1 MVKLLLHSTEV
12 QSIFQLLGHH
22 ENDISFSVAW
32 ALSKCPN
39 FLTAFLTFTVGEEKD
54 LDQVEI
60 RLQDHESKHGFTD
73 IEIELKDRFYVI
85 VEAKRGWVLPGEE
98 QLTKYARKKTFLNSK
113 APKHKKCLIA
123 MSECAEDYAKTNLGM
138 EQIDGLRVKAV
149 SWANMASMARKS
161 AVGST
166 HAQKRLIGELLTY
179 FRGLMTMQNM
189 DSNLVYVVVIADRT
203 PEDWKIS
210 FIDIVE
216 KRHRYF
222 HPVGTHGWPKEPPNY
237 MGFRYRGRLQ
247 SIHHVDSYEI
257 VRDFDIRK
265 YIPEV
270 REKPWQP
277 HFLYKLGP
285 AIKPTKLV
293 KPGKIY
299 PNGRVWCMLDT
310 LLTCDTISKARD
322 LTQERL
328 KPTI

>member
-1 MVKLLLHSTEV
+1 MTQLYLRSEEV
-12 QSIFQLLGHH
+12 SSVFELLGHH

-32 ALSKCPN
+32 ALSNCPR
-39 FLTAFLTFTVGEEKD
+39 FLKEFLAFAIGEEGD
-54 LDQVEI
+54 LDHVEI
-60 RLQDHESKHGFTD
+60 RLQEHESKHGFTD

-85 VEAKRGWVLPGEE
+85 VEAKRGWVLPGED
-98 QLTKYARKKTFLNSK
+98 QLTKYARKKSFIASK
-113 APKHKKCLIA
+113 APKDKKCLIA
-123 MSECAEDYAKTNLGM
+123 MSDCGDDYAKINLGM
-138 EQIDGLRVKAV
+138 NQIDGLRIKAV

-166 HAQKRLIGELLTY
+166 HAQKRLIGELLIY

-210 FIDIVE
+210 FIDVVE
-216 KRHRYF
+216 KKRLYF
-222 HPVGTHGWPKEPPNY
+222 HPVGIHGWPKEPPNY

-247 SIHHVDSYEI
+247 SIHHVESYEV
-257 VRDFDIRK
+257 VRDLEIRK
-265 YIPEV
+265 RIPEI
-270 REKPWQP
+270 REKAWQP

-285 AIKPTKLV
+285 AIKPSQIV

-310 LLTCDTISKARD
+310 LLTCDTISQARD
-322 LTQERL
+322 LTQKRL
-328 KPTI
+328 KEVA